1 MDKYINNGFT
11 GSFTK
16 TKLRTDL
23 TQSEAESFTDG
34 VRIEILSVAAQN
46 MAEAEEYDEA
56 DIIDTLQDI

>member
-16 TKLRTDL
+16 MKLRTDL

-56 DIIDTLQDI
+56 DIVDTLQDI